1 MTIDIETVH
10 RRLEAEQIR
19 VLVPD
24 DAEEAAASRIIYF
37 NTRHYRNV
45 DGEKSLFIIVEVS
58 EGGQYLEMYAPTVFN
73 VRSSRHKAAIF
84 AIALHVAYCTKHVQ
98 CEYDPADGEIR
109 FTVDIPVCDGD
120 VTSIQLLTM
129 VVTMARVVDR
139 YAPVFMHAI
148 ETGLLDFELAEFD
161 EEEPGDVSE
170 ELEGLLEEIGGM
182 DVLRE
187 IAVRLRRARGES

>member
-1 MTIDIETVH
+1 M
-10 RRLEAEQIR
+10 
-19 VLVPD
+19 
-24 DAEEAAASRIIYF
+24 
-37 NTRHYRNV
+37 
-45 DGEKSLFIIVEVS
+45 
-58 EGGQYLEMYAPTVFN
+58 FN

-120 VTSIQLLTM
+120 VTSTQLLTM

-148 ETGLLDFELAEFD
+148 ETGLLDFELAEYD
-161 EEEPGDVSE
+161 EEEPGDDSE

-187 IAVRLRRARGES
+187 IAVRLRRGRGEG